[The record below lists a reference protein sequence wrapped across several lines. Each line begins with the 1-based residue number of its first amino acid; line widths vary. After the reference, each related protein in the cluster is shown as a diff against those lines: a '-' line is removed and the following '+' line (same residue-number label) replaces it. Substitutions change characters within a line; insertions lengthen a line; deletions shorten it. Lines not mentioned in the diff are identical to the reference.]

1 MKQQFKIF
9 IFILFFAG
17 AFAPFHFTR
26 ALLVFPDGSLI
37 RGSNTPEVYFMENG
51 IRRWVINEAA
61 FRNLD
66 FEWGKVKVV
75 LDEELGNYPAG
86 KILDAKSKY
95 PEGVLLRADS
105 ARGGDGVKVYII
117 QKGAA
122 RWVADARDFENLGL
136 DWQSVMDILP
146 AKLKIISK
154 GQPLTQSERVARPRA
169 VLKDVPD
176 KIIEDISA
184 VFRFTGVAGSEEER
198 NLKFETFMEGVDS
211 NWTTVGSQER
221 KVTLPQKS
229 GQYKFFVRAKS
240 PNGAVDP
247 LPKVY
252 VFEVRLSPY
261 YGQVTISSSGLTS
274 TDANKERLTL
284 ASKSAE
290 PIELA
295 GWTVGSE
302 KYYTSFAL
310 SDSAY
315 EIPDQ
320 PYYQYQKNLAIDSKR
335 KITVFSGAS
344 PLGVNFR
351 LNKCIGYLNSY
362 HKFDPPIP
370 SVCPKPKPDEIK
382 NLNAYCQKAIN
393 SSAGSCK
400 EPNLNDVL
408 IDADCRDYM
417 KEHLSYSKCVENNN
431 QYYDFLTDEW
441 RVYLRRSSEI
451 WANEKDAILLRDK
464 DGLLVNRLKY

>member
-1 MKQQFKIF
+1 MRKWLKLFLPAVFLTVIF
-9 IFILFFAG
+9 L
-17 AFAPFHFTR
+17 PPRLTR
-26 ALLVFPDGSLI
+26 ALLVFPDGSLV

-51 IRRWVINEAA
+51 IKRWVVNEAA
-61 FRNLD
+61 FRNFD

-75 LDEELGNYPAG
+75 PDEELGNYPAG
-86 KILDAKSKY
+86 KILDEKSKY
-95 PEGVLLRADS
+95 PDGALLRADH
-105 ARGGDGVKVYII
+105 ARGGDGIKVYII

-136 DWQSVMDILP
+136 DWQSVMDIPP

-154 GQPLTQSERVARPRA
+154 AQALTQSERVMRPLA
-169 VLKDVPD
+169 VLKDVPG
-176 KIIEDISA
+176 KVVEDALA
-184 VFRFTGVAGSEEER
+184 VFRFTGVAGSEEDK
-198 NLKFETFMEGVDS
+198 NLKFETFVEGADS
-211 NWTTVGSQER
+211 NWTTVSAQER
-221 KVTLPQKS
+221 KITLPSKS

-252 VFEVRLSPY
+252 AFEVRLSPY
-261 YGQVTISSSGLTS
+261 YGQVTISGSGLTS
-274 TDANKERLTL
+274 TDPEKERLTL

-310 SDSAY
+310 PDSVY

-335 KITVFSGAS
+335 KIIVFSGAS

-351 LNKCIGYLNSY
+351 LNKCIGYLNNY
-362 HKFDPPIP
+362 HKFDPPI
-370 SVCPKPKPDEIK
+370 SSACPKPKPDEIK
-382 NLNAYCQKAIN
+382 NFNAYCQKVIN

-408 IDADCRDYM
+408 INADCRDYM

-464 DGLLVNRLKY
+464 DGLLVNKFKY